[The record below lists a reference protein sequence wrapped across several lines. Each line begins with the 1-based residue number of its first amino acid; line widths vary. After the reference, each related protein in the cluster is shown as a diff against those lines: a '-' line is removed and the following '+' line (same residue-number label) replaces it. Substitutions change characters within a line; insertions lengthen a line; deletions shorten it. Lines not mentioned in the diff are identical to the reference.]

1 MLFTSPDLENRN
13 KMVKKTIFRAYQN
26 IYAAGRFF
34 EHLPHS
40 ISYRLSP
47 LTLGWPCE
55 GAGVNCAVGVDRPA
69 SRRSWGLA
77 RLPRLATGELGFE
90 SRIVL
95 LKRVR
100 ALLLACLSCI

>member
-1 MLFTSPDLENRN
+1 MLFTSPDLENLN

-26 IYAAGRFF
+26 IYAACHFL
-34 EHLPHS
+34 EHLPYS

-69 SRRSWGLA
+69 SRRSCGLA
-77 RLPRLATGELGFE
+77 KLPQLATG
-90 SRIVL
+90 
-95 LKRVR
+95 R
-100 ALLLACLSCI
+100 AGV